1 MSRYLRDDDI
11 SRLVAAGIYYVDG
24 RSEVG
29 PANEIRPGYARN
41 IVQLRADD
49 EASAIEGV
57 RDALGVTAATC
68 SEWHVREV
76 DDDGLIRQPPGVT
89 DRAANQ
95 SG

>member
-1 MSRYLRDDDI
+1 MSSFQVDFHCYLRDDDI
-11 SRLVAAGIYYVDG
+11 SRMVAAGIYYVDG

-29 PANEIRPGYARN
+29 PANEIRSGYARN

-57 RDALGVTAATC
+57 RDALGVTAAGC

-76 DDDGLIRQPPGVT
+76 DDEVIRQPPRV
-89 DRAANQ
+89 
-95 SG
+95 